1 MIKNKSNKY
10 SRGFGIVGLLIYL
23 FIFMAI
29 FLGIDVAYIFY
40 SQRCFDTPVFECFK
54 DFAKDEESINAVVAK
69 GSFNYNKYDVTLT
82 LTIPLDGGKVT
93 GSFDGSCD
101 GTIQGNYDGEEGGVI
116 TGKAKGSC
124 GLVIPASGSFSGT
137 VSQTSKSVPISG
149 TGTVAGVSGE
159 GSLSLSY

>member
-1 MIKNKSNKY
+1 MIRNKSNKY
-10 SRGFGIVGLLIYL
+10 NQGFGMVGLLIYL
-23 FIFMAI
+23 FLFIAI
-29 FLGIDVAYIFY
+29 FLGIDVAIIYF
-40 SQRCFDTPVFECFK
+40 SEKCFDRPMLECILEA
-54 DFAKDEESINAVVAK
+54 DQLEEPKNAVEAK
-69 GSFNYNKYDVTLT
+69 GSFNYDKYDVALT

-137 VSQTSKSVPISG
+137 VSKTSKSVPISG
-149 TGTVAGVSGE
+149 TGSVAGVSGE
-159 GSLSLSY
+159 GSLTLTY